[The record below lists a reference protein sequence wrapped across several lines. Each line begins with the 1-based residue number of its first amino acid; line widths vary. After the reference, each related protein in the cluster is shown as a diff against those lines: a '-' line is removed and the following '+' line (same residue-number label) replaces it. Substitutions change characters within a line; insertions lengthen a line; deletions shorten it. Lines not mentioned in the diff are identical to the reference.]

1 MTTKVRRLLLAFTAL
16 ATTAQAAR
24 ATDFSM
30 VCKDD
35 GQFVYQNTETSGKA
49 GVNNDSKGGFGVEE
63 PCPTVL
69 SLKGSEPFKAG
80 GVLTGYEDCSTR
92 GLFPGK
98 FEKQFRIVVD
108 HADFNMNGELIALEV
123 IDRVEAHLWAISFNR
138 KEAALVT
145 AFTNDRYTEGGSN
158 YLHCQ

>member
-1 MTTKVRRLLLAFTAL
+1 LAVTAL
-16 ATTAQAAR
+16 AVTAQAAR

-35 GQFVYQNTETSGKA
+35 GQYVYQNTVTSGKA
-49 GVNNDSKGGFGVEE
+49 GVNDDSKGGFGIEE

-69 SLKGSEPFKAG
+69 SLKGSEPFKGG
-80 GVLTGYEDCSTR
+80 GVLTGYEDCSAR
-92 GLFPGK
+92 NPAGR
-98 FEKQFRIVVD
+98 FEKHFQVVVD
-108 HADFNMNGELIALEV
+108 HADMGMNGELIALEV
-123 IDRVEAHLWAISFNR
+123 MDRVEAHLWAISFNR

-145 AFTNDRYTEGGSN
+145 AFTNRRFTEGGSN